1 MKYLHPVNYFL
12 LFLLLF
18 WACTAPKEEV
28 TKSEFEFEV
37 TEKFKTFP
45 LPQDIGHLDLYF
57 QSIEDEYFFLFDYK
71 TKQLLTYSIPENRL
85 LKTIRF
91 EEEGPT
97 GVGNNIAG
105 LFIESPDVIYLTA
118 GINTLFKFDGDG
130 NLLQKTPINVEG
142 LEEKGISLFS
152 NIFTLAKDGFYFP
165 AFPMVFAWTSVT
177 PKELTEIPNLMK
189 YDTLSKTFTPI
200 SYFPEEFVGDN
211 LNKSIFPLLSL
222 GPDDMPVINMNF
234 RNIYRIKEGEVVS
247 SFAGHSAFPNDPPVS
262 KSPNMFEDMPEIMK
276 IINHVDIYTDLF
288 CFKNQGLMVR
298 AAKFEDIPENI
309 FDPGS
314 FLASRW
320 GLVFLDLDFN
330 KIGEMELAPDRYNG
344 QYIFED
350 KDGIWISIDH
360 PNNPDLSEDLLR
372 FQLIE
377 IKK

>member
-1 MKYLHPVNYFL
+1 
-12 LFLLLF
+12 
-18 WACTAPKEEV
+18 
-28 TKSEFEFEV
+28 
-37 TEKFKTFP
+37 
-45 LPQDIGHLDLYF
+45 
-57 QSIEDEYFFLFDYK
+57 
-71 TKQLLTYSIPENRL
+71 
-85 LKTIRF
+85 
-91 EEEGPT
+91 
-97 GVGNNIAG
+97 
-105 LFIESPDVIYLTA
+105 
-118 GINTLFKFDGDG
+118 
-130 NLLQKTPINVEG
+130 
-142 LEEKGISLFS
+142 
-152 NIFTLAKDGFYFP
+152 
-165 AFPMVFAWTSVT
+165 
-177 PKELTEIPNLMK
+177 
-189 YDTLSKTFTPI
+189 
-200 SYFPEEFVGDN
+200 VGDN